1 MLEKV
6 KKAEKYFYKNQLSGY
21 LRQRENVIKDYE
33 GTPALF
39 FFLSWVV
46 LSHVLFHFIMHW
58 KLDYKLYSPNNAIPF
73 FLYPFTSLFLLQ
85 NLSLFTFVLFVKL
98 EAPTHNIGKYIFT

>member
-46 LSHVLFHFIMHW
+46 LSHVLFHFIMH
-58 KLDYKLYSPNNAIPF
+58 
-73 FLYPFTSLFLLQ
+73 
-85 NLSLFTFVLFVKL
+85 
-98 EAPTHNIGKYIFT
+98 